1 MIKPLPLPQPNTGK
15 ETATT
20 TEHTENVTKPFPP
33 ANGGKT
39 GNSATQKPIIKPM
52 PLPNTNTNGG
62 KT

>member
-1 MIKPLPLPQPNTGK
+1 VIKPLPLPKPNTGK

-39 GNSATQKPIIKPM
+39 ENNAPQKPTIKPI
-52 PLPNTNTNGG
+52 PLPNPNGG